1 MFNALKETSRHMSN
15 RLFTHAKQVI
25 VWLFLFGFIAQWNSE
40 LASAALSFVHKKAIE
55 QAGDDLNIENEANS
69 DDVQDIVSLRKS
81 KGTKKLFPLDYPLDV
96 SYLMVVLNRKGGSN
110 FNDSELSSYTFFH
123 PAFLKTPRYIAFQ
136 SLIFYEW

>member
-1 MFNALKETSRHMSN
+1 MFNALKEASHQMFN
-15 RLFTHAKQVI
+15 RLFSHAKQVI
-25 VWLFLFGFIAQWNSE
+25 VWLFLFGFIAQLNGE
-40 LASAALSFVHKKAIE
+40 LVSAALSCFHKKAIE
-55 QAGDDLNIENEANS
+55 QAGNDLNIENEANS
-69 DDVQDIVSLRKS
+69 DDVQDIVSLKKS

-136 SLIFYEW
+136 ALIFYEW